1 MDIKKR
7 DLPRS
12 YRNKTLAI
20 ERAGNFHGFGNA
32 PHWTYRHESEAVPGS
47 DNGEYVEPRKP
58 RRNQWKF
65 KVRKSSGETKVMT
78 ASKVYRDECPEDKPQ
93 PVRKVTSATT
103 DDRGQRDY
111 WNAGVKS
118 QFKSLV

>member
-32 PHWTYRHESEAVPGS
+32 PHWTYCRESEAVPGS
-47 DNGEYVEPRKP
+47 DNGDYVEARKP
-58 RRNQWKF
+58 RRNKWKF
-65 KVRKSSGETKVMT
+65 KVRTPEGQTKVMT
-78 ASKVYRDECPEDKPQ
+78 ASKVMRDERPEDKPQ
-93 PVRKVTSATT
+93 PVRKVTSAKR
-103 DDRGQRDY
+103 DDRSQRDY
-111 WNAGVKS
+111 WNAGVQS
-118 QFKSLV
+118 QFKRLV